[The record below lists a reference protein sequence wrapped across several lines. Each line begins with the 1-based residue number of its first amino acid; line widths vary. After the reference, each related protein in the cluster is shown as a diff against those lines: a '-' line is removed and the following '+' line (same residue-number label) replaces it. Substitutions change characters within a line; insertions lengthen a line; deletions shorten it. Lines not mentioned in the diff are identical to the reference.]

1 MQKKYIG
8 SCHCQAV
15 TYEVEGEFNEGMR
28 CNCSHCQ
35 RKGFV
40 LAFVEPDKFTLK
52 SGEDNLTTYHF
63 NKHHID
69 HTFCK
74 TCGVQSFAKGHD
86 GDGHHMVMINLNCL
100 ENFDLSTVKITEYD
114 GKNV

>member
-1 MQKKYIG
+1 MKTYKG

-15 TYEVEGEFNEGMR
+15 TYEVAGEFKNGMR

-40 LAFVEPDKFTLK
+40 LGFVEVEHFKLL
-52 SGEDNLTTYHF
+52 SGKDNLTTYHF
-63 NKHHID
+63 NKHAID

-74 TCGVQSFAKGHD
+74 NCGVQSFAIGTDDEGNKAV
-86 GDGHHMVMINLNCL
+86 MVNLNCL
-100 ENFDLSTVKITEYD
+100 EDFDVSEIEITKID
-114 GKNV
+114 GKNI

>member
-1 MQKKYIG
+1 MKTYTG

-15 TYEVEGEFNEGMR
+15 TFEITAEFTTGMR

-40 LAFVEPDKFTLK
+40 LGFAAEQDFVLK
-52 SGEDNLTTYHF
+52 TGSDNLTTYHF
-63 NKHHID
+63 NKNAID

-74 TCGVQSFAKGHD
+74 TCGVQSFAIGTDKAGNR
-86 GDGHHMVMINLNCL
+86 GVMINLSCL
-100 ENFDLSTVKITEYD
+100 EDFDVNSLEMTTFD
-114 GKNV
+114 GKSL